1 MELYMIIN
9 IVGLLLDLCGFI
21 GIYLTKLDNVS
32 KMDNRLY
39 EVSRYT
45 NRNQDLPT
53 IAREI
58 VDSVNRKLESINKSH
73 QDQDR
78 KTLKFFLIV
87 IFGVILQVLSII
99 VYFCQNH
106 S

>member
-1 MELYMIIN
+1 MEFYMIIN
-9 IVGLLLDLCGFI
+9 IIGLILDLCGFI
-21 GIYLTKLDNVS
+21 GIYHTKLDYVT
-32 KMDNRLY
+32 KMDNRIY
-39 EVSRYT
+39 EVSKYT
-45 NRNQDLPT
+45 NRSQDLPT
-53 IAREI
+53 ITRDI

-87 IFGVILQVLSII
+87 IFGVILQISSII
-99 VYFCQNH
+99 VYFCQNQ